1 MATPQHSTTGS
12 DRSRPRWR
20 SRPGALALAA
30 AIVTAGGVSWCTPDG
45 NLVVTGVP
53 ALAVG
58 LGVFGLLRW
67 HLRRTRST

>member
-1 MATPQHSTTGS
+1 MTIPPHSTTRS
-12 DRSRPRWR
+12 DRSGLRWR

-67 HLRRTRST
+67 RLRRSRST

>member
-12 DRSRPRWR
+12 DRSGPRWR
-20 SRPGALALAA
+20 SRPRTLALAA
-30 AIVTAGGVSWCTPDG
+30 AIVTASGVSWCTPDG
-45 NLVVTGVP
+45 NLVVTLVP

-67 HLRRTRST
+67 HLHHTRST